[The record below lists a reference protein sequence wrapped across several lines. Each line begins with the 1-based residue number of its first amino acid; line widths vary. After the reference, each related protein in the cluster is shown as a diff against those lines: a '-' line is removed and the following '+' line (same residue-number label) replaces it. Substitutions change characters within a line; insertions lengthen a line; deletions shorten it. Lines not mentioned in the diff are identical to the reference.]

1 MITLTHLPNEEQ
13 IHVAPS
19 AILVASTHPNGGS
32 FLLLAFGPATQVRET
47 PDEVRA
53 MVEAALRPTEAADVA
68 AARQAARL
76 LHRVAD
82 VVRDDK
88 VAGFSSGDIGEAMD
102 SCLGIRSAT
111 WRETADE
118 LDRLAD
124 RLAAP

>member
-1 MITLTHLPNEEQ
+1 MITLTLHDGSRWAVP
-13 IHVAPS
+13 VAHITGVRQH
-19 AILVASTHPNGGS
+19 ARGAVVATADGDGQ
-32 FLLLAFGPATQVRET
+32 TVRET
-47 PDEVRA
+47 FDEVRA
-53 MVEAALRPTEAADVA
+53 MVDAALRPSEAADVA

-88 VAGFSSGDIGEAMD
+88 NTGFSSGDIGEAMD

-118 LDRLAD
+118 LDRLAY
-124 RLAAP
+124 RLGAP

>member
-1 MITLTHLPNEEQ
+1 MITLTSTSNDAPIDLIVAHIVSLSPFSAGGTTVATTTN
-13 IHVAPS
+13 IHA
-19 AILVASTHPNGGS
+19 
-32 FLLLAFGPATQVRET
+32 VRET
-47 PDEVRA
+47 REEVRA

-88 VAGFSSGDIGEAMD
+88 VTGFSSGDIGEAMD
-102 SCLGIRSAT
+102 ACLGIQSAT